1 MNGQACMNVFFK
13 RDVMNGR
20 EEVMLVT
27 RTTEAQL
34 QATEQEHLMKRMF

>member
-1 MNGQACMNVFFK
+1 MP
-13 RDVMNGR
+13 
-20 EEVMLVT
+20 VT